1 MQIDIK
7 LNIGTF
13 ILLSVIGGLG
23 YALYDQRGKIK
34 TLKEENEVLRNMKG
48 E

>member
-23 YALYDQRGKIK
+23 YALYKQNGKIK
-34 TLKEENEVLRNMKG
+34 TLTEENEVLRNTKG

>member
-13 ILLSVIGGLG
+13 ILLGVVGGLG
-23 YALYDQRGKIK
+23 YVVYKQKEKIQ
-34 TLKEENEVLRNMKG
+34 TLKDENEVLRNMKG